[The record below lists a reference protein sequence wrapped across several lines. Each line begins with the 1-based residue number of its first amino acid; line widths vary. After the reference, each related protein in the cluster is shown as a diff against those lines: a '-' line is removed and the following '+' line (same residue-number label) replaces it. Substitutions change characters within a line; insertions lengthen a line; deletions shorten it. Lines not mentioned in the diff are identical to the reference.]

1 MRLPLFSA
9 AVLGVSLLMLPAPS
23 SGASFGGLSGALPA
37 QTQTQS
43 FDGARVQKVQARRG
57 GRRGAGRRGGG
68 RRAAGRRGG
77 GRRGGGSNA
86 GAVAAGAIMGI
97 AIGAIIASQA
107 AQHNRSV
114 EWCMRRYR
122 SYNPRTGTW
131 IDYRGRIRYC
141 P

>member
-23 SGASFGGLSGALPA
+23 SAASFGGLSGALPA

-43 FDGARVQKVQARRG
+43 FDGALVQKVQARRG
-57 GRRGAGRRGGG
+57 GRRGGGRRG
-68 RRAAGRRGG
+68 AGRRGG

-122 SYNPRTGTW
+122 SYNPHTGTW
-131 IDYRGRIRYC
+131 IDYHGRIHYC

>member
-1 MRLPLFSA
+1 MRLPLFFA
-9 AVLGVSLLMLPAPS
+9 AVLGASLLMLPAP
-23 SGASFGGLSGALPA
+23 APAAQFGGLSNALPA
-37 QTQTQS
+37 QAQAV
-43 FDGARVQKVQARRG
+43 DGALVQQVRYRGRRHYHRGHRG
-57 GRRGAGRRGGG
+57 G
-68 RRAAGRRGG
+68 
-77 GRRGGGSNA
+77 SDA
-86 GAVAAGAIMGI
+86 GAVAAGAIIGI

-131 IDYRGRIRYC
+131 VDYSGRIHYC

>member
-23 SGASFGGLSGALPA
+23 SAASFGGLSNALPA

-43 FDGARVQKVQARRG
+43 FNGALVQKVRYRGRRHHGGHYRGHRG
-57 GRRGAGRRGGG
+57 G
-68 RRAAGRRGG
+68 
-77 GRRGGGSNA
+77 SDA
-86 GAVAAGAIMGI
+86 GAVAAGAIIGM
-97 AIGAIIASQA
+97 ALGAIIASQA

-122 SYNPRTGTW
+122 SYNPHTGTW
-131 IDYRGRIRYC
+131 IDYHGRIRYC

>member
-9 AVLGVSLLMLPAPS
+9 AVLGVSLLILPVPS
-23 SGASFGGLSGALPA
+23 SAAPFGGLSAALPVQA
-37 QTQTQS
+37 QS

-57 GRRGAGRRGGG
+57 GRRGA
-68 RRAAGRRGG
+68 ARRGG
-77 GRRGGGSNA
+77 GRRGGRRGGGNNA

-97 AIGAIIASQA
+97 AIGAIIANQA

-114 EWCMRRYR
+114 EWCMHRYR

-131 IDYRGRIRYC
+131 VDYHGRVHYC

>member
-9 AVLGVSLLMLPAPS
+9 AVLGVSLLILPTPS
-23 SGASFGGLSGALPA
+23 SAAPFGGLSAALPA
-37 QTQTQS
+37 QTQS

-68 RRAAGRRGG
+68 RRG
-77 GRRGGGSNA
+77 GRRGGGGNNA

-97 AIGAIIASQA
+97 AIGAIIANQA

-114 EWCMRRYR
+114 EWCMHRYR

-131 IDYRGRIRYC
+131 VDYHGRVHYC

>member
-9 AVLGVSLLMLPAPS
+9 AVLGVSLLILPVPS
-23 SGASFGGLSGALPA
+23 SAAPFGGLSAALPVQA
-37 QTQTQS
+37 QS

-57 GRRGAGRRGGG
+57 GRRGA
-68 RRAAGRRGG
+68 ARRGG
-77 GRRGGGSNA
+77 GRRGGRRGGGNNA

-97 AIGAIIASQA
+97 AIGAIIANQA

-114 EWCMRRYR
+114 EWCMHRYR

-131 IDYRGRIRYC
+131 VDYHGRIRYC